1 MKCLS
6 IQQPWA
12 QYIAAGIKDV
22 ENRSWGLKTFPQRV
36 LIHTGKKKQL
46 NSIDN
51 LPLCWL
57 LPIENAE
64 NLGIVPLPEKMPT
77 GAIIGVV
84 DIVGCT
90 IEAQNDSVWSQFN
103 DDPEHPMYNL
113 MLANAKLFK
122 EPILNVKGKQGIFE
136 YADISEDNLPECV
149 EIPTIHRTKDE
160 LFIPLHPEVIQKIIE
175 STEEEIAFGHN
186 LLEDNFDIFAVF
198 DGEEAKPIS
207 TSYITFFSAD
217 EKIRL
222 KVIQSDIIQM
232 TDDEDNPIEF
242 TTPQGDELYW
252 VRIGYKLVKE

>member
-22 ENRSWGLKTFPQRV
+22 ENRSWGLKNFPQRV
-36 LIHTGKKKQL
+36 LIHTGKKKQH
-46 NSIDN
+46 NSIDE

-64 NLGIVPLPEKMPT
+64 NMGIVPLPEEMPT

-90 IEAQNDSVWSQFN
+90 VNAENGSVWSQYSE
-103 DDPEHPMYNL
+103 DPEHPMYNL

-136 YADISEDNLPECV
+136 YHDITEDNLPECV
-149 EIPTIHRTKDE
+149 EIPTVQRSNDE
-160 LFIPLHPEVIQKIIE
+160 LFIPLHPEVIRNIIE
-175 STEEEIAFGHN
+175 TSEKEIAFGAN
-186 LLEDNFDIFAVF
+186 LLEDNFDIFATF
-198 DGEEAKPIS
+198 DGEEVKPIP
-207 TSYITFFSAD
+207 TSYISFFSAD

-222 KVIQSDIIQM
+222 KVTESEIIEM
-232 TDDEDNPIEF
+232 TDDDDNLVEF
-242 TTPQGDELYW
+242 YTPQGAEFYW
-252 VRIGYKLVKE
+252 VRIGYKFEK